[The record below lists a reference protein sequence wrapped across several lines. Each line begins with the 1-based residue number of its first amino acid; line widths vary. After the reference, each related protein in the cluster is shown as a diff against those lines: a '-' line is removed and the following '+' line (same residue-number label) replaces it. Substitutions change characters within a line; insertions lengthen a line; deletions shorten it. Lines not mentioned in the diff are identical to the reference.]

1 MAWKYSETWP
11 VCLLKVVAGLEV
23 DSGLGIFVCA
33 VVDFE
38 SVAFVLVKSDRV
50 DVDVAQ
56 SLVLH

>member
-38 SVAFVLVKSDRV
+38 SVVLVKSDRF